1 MPRLEQS
8 HTGNDIQVCPS
19 QNSGQT
25 DYEEKYKIKSK
36 NKGYGIT
43 MI

>member
-8 HTGNDIQVCPS
+8 HNGNDIQVCPS
-19 QNSGQT
+19 KNSGQA
-25 DYEEKYKIKSK
+25 DNEEKYQIKPKS
-36 NKGYGIT
+36 KGYGIT